1 MSQGPVRID
10 IRQIR
15 PGLYIS
21 LGERWID
28 HDFLFNSF
36 RVSTP
41 AQIAKIRAMG
51 ITHIDYWPSRS
62 TEQPLALPEDQTTQG
77 ETTQDE
83 TTQMP
88 GAAPEGPN
96 QGGGQATQTGPAEDA
111 SMAQG
116 ANQLIPAPSSRL
128 DEPDR
133 ALPEPASHAHRAV
146 TPISPDPS
154 LPTAQDDAA
163 ERAARAVRV
172 AARRVELARCERNYR
187 RSVDAVRQLMGEL
200 FTAPREAN
208 QRAEALVGDIVT
220 ELLSSPHAVVNLM
233 NDAVPDA
240 ASRHHVLNVT
250 ILSLLLGRV
259 LELDAVALGRLGL
272 GALLHDLGKVM
283 LPQRLQ
289 RLDPEQRTRHEESAY
304 RLHVDHGV
312 DLCRNLGITDPEVLA
327 IVHRHHER
335 MDGSGFPDGLSGDA
349 IGLSTRIVAI
359 ANRFDNLCHPFDT
372 SRALTPAEAL
382 AAMYR
387 REVQAFDS
395 GLLQRFIR
403 ALGVWPPGTLVQLS
417 NGAVGL
423 VTAVLPEDTLRP
435 TVMLGD
441 PSVPRAEAL
450 MVDLREA
457 PDVRIER
464 ALKPA
469 DLEPEVL
476 AYLSPRSSHPWFV
489 GRDEGR

>member
-1 MSQGPVRID
+1 MSEGPIRID

-36 RVSTP
+36 RVSSP

-62 TEQPLALPEDQTTQG
+62 TEQPLPPPDASDASL
-77 ETTQDE
+77 
-83 TTQMP
+83 
-88 GAAPEGPN
+88 AADSATDATIAPDVPDTPDKLEKPLA
-96 QGGGQATQTGPAEDA
+96 GQAPAHSEPPESA
-111 SMAQG
+111 
-116 ANQLIPAPSSRL
+116 LI
-128 DEPDR
+128 DE
-133 ALPEPASHAHRAV
+133 AEA
-146 TPISPDPS
+146 S
-154 LPTAQDDAA
+154 LPQAARAASPSAPDDAA

-172 AARRVELARCERNYR
+172 AARRLELARCERNYR

-200 FTAPREAN
+200 FTAPREASL
-208 QRAEALVGDIVT
+208 RAEVLVGDIVS
-220 ELLSSPHAVVNLM
+220 ELLASPHAVVNLM

-259 LELDAVALGRLGL
+259 LGMDEAALGSLGL
-272 GALLHDLGKVM
+272 GALLHDLGKAM
-283 LPQRLQ
+283 LPQRLH
-289 RLDPEQRTRHEESAY
+289 RLDAEQRSRHEESAY

-312 DLCRNLGITDPEVLA
+312 DLCRNLGISDAEVLA
-327 IVHRHHER
+327 IVRRHHER
-335 MDGSGFPDGLSGDA
+335 MDGSGFPDGLSGAA
-349 IGLSTRIVAI
+349 ISLSTRIVAI
-359 ANRFDNLCHPFDT
+359 ANRFDNLCHPSDPART
-372 SRALTPAEAL
+372 LTPAEAL
-382 AAMYR
+382 AFMYR
-387 REVQAFDS
+387 REAKAFDS

-435 TVMLGD
+435 TVMVGD

-457 PDVRIER
+457 PDVKIER
-464 ALKPA
+464 ALRPA

-476 AYLSPRSSHPWFV
+476 AYLSPRASHPWFV
-489 GRDEGR
+489 GKDAAS

>member
-62 TEQPLALPEDQTTQG
+62 TEQPLDLPAD
-77 ETTQDE
+77 
-83 TTQMP
+83 
-88 GAAPEGPN
+88 GAAPAPPTA
-96 QGGGQATQTGPAEDA
+96 ATPLDPHPAKAPPDL
-111 SMAQG
+111 STDGAQG
-116 ANQLIPAPSSRL
+116 AS
-128 DEPDR
+128 
-133 ALPEPASHAHRAV
+133 
-146 TPISPDPS
+146 SPDPARVS
-154 LPTAQDDAA
+154 DEPGRTPQASPGPARAAASRLSTEPVPSTAQDDER

-208 QRAEALVGDIVT
+208 QRAETLVGDIVT
-220 ELLSSPHAVVNLM
+220 DLLSSPHAVVNLM

-259 LELDAVALGRLGL
+259 LDLDEAALGRLGL
-272 GALLHDLGKVM
+272 GALLHDLGKAM

-312 DLCRNLGITDPEVLA
+312 DLCRNLGITDTEVLA

-372 SRALTPAEAL
+372 ARALTPAEAL

-435 TVMLGD
+435 TVMVGD

-464 ALKPA
+464 ALRPA